1 MDISVIIPTYKPDYY
16 IWECLESLKNQ
27 SLAREKYEVLIIL
40 NGEKES
46 YYSNIKN
53 WIEKNKVENFEI
65 LYTKI
70 SGVSNA
76 RNIGLDNSR
85 GEYIVFIDDD
95 DYVDRNYLEE
105 LLKKNKEVGKNGIV
119 VTNYINFDENTKV
132 RLFEI
137 DYILGEIEK
146 NICKKR
152 KVFSMACIKSI
163 PKNVIGKIRFDIKL
177 KNGEDALFM
186 AKISKNISK
195 IGTVNKKVIYYRRV
209 RKNSANFKKK
219 KIKEILLNTL
229 TLEKEYSK
237 LFFKKGYSK
246 KFIGMRMLAV
256 VKGLFFQIKN
266 KYAL

>member
-1 MDISVIIPTYKPDYY
+1 
-16 IWECLESLKNQ
+16 
-27 SLAREKYEVLIIL
+27 
-40 NGEKES
+40 
-46 YYSNIKN
+46 
-53 WIEKNKVENFEI
+53 
-65 LYTKI
+65 
-70 SGVSNA
+70 
-76 RNIGLDNSR
+76 
-85 GEYIVFIDDD
+85 
-95 DYVDRNYLEE
+95 
-105 LLKKNKEVGKNGIV
+105 
-119 VTNYINFDENTKV
+119 
-132 RLFEI
+132 
-137 DYILGEIEK
+137 
-146 NICKKR
+146 
-152 KVFSMACIKSI
+152 MACIKSI

>member
-1 MDISVIIPTYKPDYY
+1 MDISIIVPTYKPDYY

-27 SLAREKYEVLIIL
+27 SLDREKYEVLIIL

-105 LLKKNKEVGKNGIV
+105 LLKKI
-119 VTNYINFDENTKV
+119 
-132 RLFEI
+132 
-137 DYILGEIEK
+137 
-146 NICKKR
+146 KK
-152 KVFSMACIKSI
+152 
-163 PKNVIGKIRFDIKL
+163 
-177 KNGEDALFM
+177 
-186 AKISKNISK
+186 
-195 IGTVNKKVIYYRRV
+195 
-209 RKNSANFKKK
+209 
-219 KIKEILLNTL
+219 
-229 TLEKEYSK
+229 
-237 LFFKKGYSK
+237 
-246 KFIGMRMLAV
+246 
-256 VKGLFFQIKN
+256 
-266 KYAL
+266 